1 MSAGEE
7 GVAGLD
13 RERDRATLAIERA
26 IPHGIISADTNRRC
40 TELHTVDSLASSRL
54 RQAACLSGACHTTE
68 RGAASPFVPG
78 AGRYFMRR
86 FLSSCRTTLDRSSW
100 DRISF
105 CRGDRAGAAILRP
118 AACARASRAG
128 LARRPHGLDGGITT
142 GVGGAAGLFRRI
154 PRRLRHF
161 APFLLFEPELLEGLT
176 PTFACFPRIL
186 SGVPALLGVVP
197 GGFGGQ
203 TLVLGAPAQVL
214 GLLASILGW
223 RAIGHRVAV
232 VVRGHG

>member
-1 MSAGEE
+1 
-7 GVAGLD
+7 
-13 RERDRATLAIERA
+13 
-26 IPHGIISADTNRRC
+26 
-40 TELHTVDSLASSRL
+40 
-54 RQAACLSGACHTTE
+54 
-68 RGAASPFVPG
+68 
-78 AGRYFMRR
+78 MRR

-203 TLVLGAPAQVL
+203 TLVLGGRRCSASWRPSSAGERSGTVL
-214 GLLASILGW
+214 RSLSGDMADCPCQHEMVVSRRAHGLNDALFTRRAFWAATRLSSAILLRRSVSRGGASARSN
-223 RAIGHRVAV
+223 RAASAAAFCANAATDLSARMRRSV
-232 VVRGHG
+232 VG